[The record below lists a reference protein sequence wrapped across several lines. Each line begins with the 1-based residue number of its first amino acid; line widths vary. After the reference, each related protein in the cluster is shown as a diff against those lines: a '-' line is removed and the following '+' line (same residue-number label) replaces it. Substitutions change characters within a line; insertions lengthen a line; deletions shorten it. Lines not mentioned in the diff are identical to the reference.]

1 MKKCVICGGARHNV
15 DYALTARA
23 LPPHGVTLLFE
34 VGQKVTVKI
43 EQGCLI
49 LTAGS

>member
-1 MKKCVICGGARHNV
+1 MG
-15 DYALTARA
+15 
-23 LPPHGVTLLFE
+23 FE
-34 VGQKVTVKI
+34 VGQKVTV